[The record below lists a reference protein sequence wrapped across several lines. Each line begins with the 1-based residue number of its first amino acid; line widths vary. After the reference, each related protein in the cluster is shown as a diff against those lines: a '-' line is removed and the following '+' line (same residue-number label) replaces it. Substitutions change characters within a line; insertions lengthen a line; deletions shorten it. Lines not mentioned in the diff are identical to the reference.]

1 MKSITYITLFAA
13 LALFCGCV
21 TPDTCAKKSC
31 CGTEACAKNKAEC
44 TAKKKCCGS
53 EACAKKKAECK
64 GGCKKACCGTE
75 ACAKNKAE
83 CTAKK
88 KCCGSEACAKKK
100 ADCKAMCAVGNEMLK
115 PTPIVLPDE
124 INSPDGMTVGKDG
137 NIYLSINNVGD
148 QSYPGKVGI
157 IDANDKV
164 SIFCD
169 LPAHPKTGKV
179 SPLGITFGSDGNLY
193 IADNQ
198 AFVTN
203 APGMSRLL
211 RVNIK
216 DGKAVGSKVVA
227 TGLTMANG
235 VSAYGDYVVVNDTA
249 IDSEYPLKSGTYRF
263 NIKQLAKRKKPYR
276 VKGLKDP
283 NLIVKLETKNKEQ
296 QVGANGVAYD
306 AKGNMFVC
314 NFGDA
319 EIWKTTFNEDNTV
332 KSFELLSEGKAQ
344 GLECVDGLHI
354 DESGL
359 LWTADFLGNAVACI
373 CPMNG
378 KVKILAKNEP
388 GDGADGSL
396 DAPSESI
403 RRGNKVYTA
412 NIDLTYGPNES
423 DKIHT
428 ISVIELP

>member
-1 MKSITYITLFAA
+1 MKSLTILSTLAA
-13 LALFCGCV
+13 LVIFCGCK
-21 TPDTCAKKSC
+21 TTEPSCAKKGGCGGSC
-31 CGTEACAKNKAEC
+31 ANAEASCPKKKACGCEKSGCAKANGCDKAACAKR
-44 TAKKKCCGS
+44 
-53 EACAKKKAECK
+53 EACECKKPECK
-64 GGCKKACCGTE
+64 GRCGLGKE
-75 ACAKNKAE
+75 L
-83 CTAKK
+83 
-88 KCCGSEACAKKK
+88 
-100 ADCKAMCAVGNEMLK
+100 LK

-124 INSPDGMTVGKDG
+124 INSPDGMTIGADG
-137 NIYLSINNVGD
+137 NIYLSINNVAD
-148 QSYPGKVGI
+148 QSFPGKVGI
-157 IDANDKV
+157 IDADDKV
-164 SIFCD
+164 SVFCD

-203 APGMSRLL
+203 APGFSRLL

-216 DGKAVGSKVVA
+216 DGKAVGTDVVA

-235 VSAYGDYVVVNDTA
+235 VSAFGDYVVVNDTA
-249 IDSEYPLKSGTYRF
+249 IDNTYPLKSGTYRF
-263 NIKQLAKRKKPYR
+263 SIKQLKDRKKPYR
-276 VKGLKDP
+276 VKGLKDA
-283 NLIVKLETKNKEQ
+283 NLITKLETKNKDH

-319 EIWKTTFNEDNTV
+319 EIWKATFNEDDTV
-332 KSFELLSEGKAQ
+332 KSFDLLCEGKSQ
-344 GLECVDGLHI
+344 GLVCVDGLQI
-354 DESGL
+354 DEGGL

-373 CPMNG
+373 CPKSG
-378 KVKILAKNEP
+378 TVKIIAKNEP

-403 RRGNKVYTA
+403 RRGNKIYTA

-423 DKIHT
+423 DKVHT

>member
-306 AKGNMFVC
+306 
-314 NFGDA
+314 
-319 EIWKTTFNEDNTV
+319 E
-332 KSFELLSEGKAQ
+332 ELRAAL
-344 GLECVDGLHI
+344 
-354 DESGL
+354 
-359 LWTADFLGNAVACI
+359 
-373 CPMNG
+373 
-378 KVKILAKNEP
+378 
-388 GDGADGSL
+388 
-396 DAPSESI
+396 
-403 RRGNKVYTA
+403 
-412 NIDLTYGPNES
+412 
-423 DKIHT
+423 
-428 ISVIELP
+428 

>member
-296 QVGANGVAYD
+296 QVGANGVAYE

-319 EIWKTTFNEDNTV
+319 EIWKT
-332 KSFELLSEGKAQ
+332 FELLSEGKAQ
-344 GLECVDGLHI
+344 GLECVDGLQI